1 MTNKT
6 KEILE
11 KYKSFAPVPII
22 KIADELGID
31 VYETN
36 DFENSQ
42 SGSIKKE
49 GEKFV
54 IYVNAKHPTTRKKF
68 TIAHEIAHFLE
79 HQDFFKR
86 EEEHVSLFRQ
96 PAAFNRCESGENK
109 KMEIEAN
116 QIAADLLMPEDIFKK
131 EWETADKVSDVAD
144 KFGVSQSA
152 ATLRGA
158 KLCYSMII

>member
-11 KYKSFAPVPII
+11 KYKNFAPVPII
-22 KIADELGID
+22 NIADELGID

-79 HQDFFKR
+79 HQNFFER
-86 EEEHVSLFRQ
+86 EEEHVSLSRQ
-96 PAAFNRCESGENK
+96 PAVLNSREDNENE

-116 QIAADLLMPEDIFKK
+116 QVAAELLMPKDIFIKA
-131 EWETADKVSDVAD
+131 WETADKVSDVAD

-152 ATLRGA
+152 AALRGA